1 MTVWFPLRTNANPRP
16 TRAMR
21 GDAPACATAADL
33 DDASWRLHF
42 PSESS
47 SDVASSL
54 RASDARLERRWEKF
68 IANGRDVRA
77 RGELV
82 RAFTRANGVGRKSRS
97 KLWFAWSGAE
107 AAKRASETT
116 YDMYLSRAAAP
127 TVDERCAEQIE
138 MDLARTFPEH
148 EWFVEGGQMLEA
160 LRRVL
165 RATAMSAKAGY
176 VQGMNYLAGFLLL
189 VMETEEEAFW
199 TLHVVVDVMFA
210 GYFTEGLKSL
220 RADLE
225 TLDHR
230 FRCVSSEAHAK
241 LESMGL
247 AVKYFTARWLMC
259 ALIGCASV
267 PIVLRVWD
275 MIFVDADK
283 EPRETIMRSSLA
295 ILALQAPWIRAAE
308 DMNSSVECIREA
320 GSTIDN
326 SEAYLQRVSLVRETH
341 FPSKAISAPAATPS
355 RKRTRYDPPPT
366 PARAAMT
373 PVANTLYSSL
383 LSFFSPTPSKP
394 VVSTPRASG
403 LAPKRLWSFEETQT
417 TPKRARVAH
426 PNETRTQSPIF
437 AKSRT
442 PLKSPA
448 RSPLLTAR

>member
-1 MTVWFPLRTNANPRP
+1 M
-16 TRAMR
+16 RADR
-21 GDAPACATAADL
+21 AAP
-33 DDASWRLHF
+33 DDADDDAWRLGF
-42 PSESS
+42 PREPSRE
-47 SDVASSL
+47 VASSL
-54 RASDARLERRWEKF
+54 RESDARLERRWRAF
-68 IANGRDVRA
+68 VANGRDARA

-82 RAFTRANGVGRKSRS
+82 RAFARANGVGREARPR
-97 KLWFAWSGAE
+97 LWFAWSGAE
-107 AAKRASETT
+107 AAKRASDTT
-116 YDMYLSRAAAP
+116 YEEYLRAAELSDDAAAA
-127 TVDERCAEQIE
+127 TTRDAQIE

-148 EWFVEGGQMLEA
+148 ARFAETGDALPA

-165 RATAMSAKAGY
+165 RATATSAAAGY
-176 VQGMNYLAGFLLL
+176 VQGMNYLGGFLLL
-189 VMETEEEAFW
+189 VMETEEDAFW

-220 RADLE
+220 RADLD

-275 MIFVDADK
+275 LIFVDADR

-308 DMNSSVECIREA
+308 DMSSSVECIREA

-326 SEAYLQRVSLVRETH
+326 IEAYLQRVSLLREMH
-341 FPSKAISAPAATPS
+341 FPSK
-355 RKRTRYDPPPT
+355 

-373 PVANTLYSSL
+373 PVANTLYASL
-383 LSFFSPTPSKP
+383 VSFFSPTPSKTA
-394 VVSTPRASG
+394 VSTPRASG
-403 LAPKRLWSFEETQT
+403 LAPKRLWSFEETQA
-417 TPKRARVAH
+417 TPKRTRVEADGSGSH
-426 PNETRTQSPIF
+426 AQSSMF
-437 AKSRT
+437 AKSKT

-448 RSPLLTAR
+448 RSPLLAAR

>member
-1 MTVWFPLRTNANPRP
+1 
-16 TRAMR
+16 MR
-21 GDAPACATAADL
+21 GARAASDAAAAD
-33 DDASWRLHF
+33 AAWRLHF
-42 PSESS
+42 PSEPSRE
-47 SDVASSL
+47 VASSL
-54 RASDARLERRWEKF
+54 RDSDARLERRWRAF
-68 IANGRDVRA
+68 VANGRDARA

-82 RAFTRANGVGRKSRS
+82 RAFTRANGVGREARPR
-97 KLWFAWSGAE
+97 LWFAWSGAE
-107 AAKRASETT
+107 AAKRASDRT
-116 YDMYLSRAAAP
+116 YEEYLRAAEAASAAS
-127 TVDERCAEQIE
+127 TTRDAQIE

-148 EWFVEGGQMLEA
+148 ARFAEEGDALPA

-165 RATAMSAKAGY
+165 RATATSAAAGY
-176 VQGMNYLAGFLLL
+176 VQGMNYLGGFLLL
-189 VMETEEEAFW
+189 VMETEEDAFW

-210 GYFTEGLKSL
+210 GYFAEGLKSL
-220 RADLE
+220 RADLD

-275 MIFVDADK
+275 LIFVDADR

-326 SEAYLQRVSLVRETH
+326 IEAYLQRVSLLREMH
-341 FPSKAISAPAATPS
+341 FPSKPAPTPAAATPS
-355 RKRTRYDPPPT
+355 RKRTTRYDPPPT

-383 LSFFSPTPSKP
+383 VSFFSPTPSKT

-403 LAPKRLWSFEETQT
+403 LAPKRLWSFGETQT
-417 TPKRARVAH
+417 TPKRTRVEADVSGSH
-426 PNETRTQSPIF
+426 AQSSLF
-437 AKSRT
+437 AKSKT

-448 RSPLLTAR
+448 RSPLLAAR

>member
-1 MTVWFPLRTNANPRP
+1 M
-16 TRAMR
+16 RADR
-21 GDAPACATAADL
+21 AAP
-33 DDASWRLHF
+33 DDADDDAWRLGF
-42 PSESS
+42 PREPSRE
-47 SDVASSL
+47 VASSL
-54 RASDARLERRWEKF
+54 RESDARLERRWRAF
-68 IANGRDVRA
+68 VANGRDARA

-82 RAFTRANGVGRKSRS
+82 RAFARANGVGREARPR
-97 KLWFAWSGAE
+97 LWFAWSGAE
-107 AAKRASETT
+107 AAKRASDTT
-116 YDMYLSRAAAP
+116 YEEYLRAAELSDDAAAA
-127 TVDERCAEQIE
+127 TTRDAQIE

-148 EWFVEGGQMLEA
+148 ARFAETGDGLPA

-165 RATAMSAKAGY
+165 RATATSAAAGY
-176 VQGMNYLAGFLLL
+176 VQGMNYLGGFLLL
-189 VMETEEEAFW
+189 VMETEEDAFW

-220 RADLE
+220 RADLD

-275 MIFVDADK
+275 LIFVDADR

-308 DMNSSVECIREA
+308 DMSSSVECIREA

-326 SEAYLQRVSLVRETH
+326 IEAYLQRVSLLRETH
-341 FPSKAISAPAATPS
+341 FPSKPAPAPAVTPTS
-355 RKRTRYDPPPT
+355 RKRTSRYEPPPT

-373 PVANTLYSSL
+373 PVANTLYASL
-383 LSFFSPTPSKP
+383 VSFFSPTPSKTA
-394 VVSTPRASG
+394 VSTPRASG
-403 LAPKRLWSFEETQT
+403 LAPKRLWSFEETQA
-417 TPKRARVAH
+417 TPKRTRVEADGSGSH
-426 PNETRTQSPIF
+426 AQSSMF
-437 AKSRT
+437 AKSKT

-448 RSPLLTAR
+448 RSPLLAAR